1 MKLSIRLILCVIFCT
16 VVCATP
22 NSLYSNQIGNFSV
35 KSEEIVASLIPA
47 FCVGSVLGT
56 FWSYVDS
63 IVIPSSLRYVT
74 TFPVALCA
82 RYVIVNTVSAAL
94 KQEKIEHDKNLFFF
108 ATWIWEWYMYKKL
121 SR

>member
-1 MKLSIRLILCVIFCT
+1 MKLSIKLILRVVFCT
-16 VVCATP
+16 LLCATP
-22 NSLYSNQIGNFSV
+22 SSLYSNQIGYFSV

-82 RYVIVNTVSAAL
+82 RYVIVNAVSTAL
-94 KQEKIEHDKNLFFF
+94 KQEKIEHDKNLFFL
-108 ATWIWEWYMYKKL
+108 AAWVWEWSLYKKL